1 MSDREV
7 FEKWAKEE
15 AKKTSRGFNELTL
28 ERDYSSPDYYAKL
41 WVNAAWRGWQAS
53 RQALSSCSENP
64 NSCGPAST
72 NSEEVWEKAMMAAIG
87 EDGPRSVAD
96 AISRLQVRVAELYSA
111 LDNVNERLAD
121 GCQLS
126 GDEID
131 DVDAA
136 LLNTGCEA
144 FILRKQADAV
154 EAFVD
159 WVKPHWPTSIAIQI
173 ADDGRSYVFDLRN
186 DAGQAGGDDE

>member
-1 MSDREV
+1 MTTPETIYLIPGEYEGENCLVWCDCAAPDSYCDPD
-7 FEKWAKEE
+7 E
-15 AKKTSRGFNELTL
+15 AVKYVRADTL
-28 ERDYSSPDYYAKL
+28 PQPMLPPFPPFGEGMPRY
-41 WVNAAWRGWQAS
+41 G
-53 RQALSSCSENP
+53 LSWN
-64 NSCGPAST
+64 GPASLLST
-72 NSEEVWEKAMMAAIG
+72 PMD
-87 EDGPRSVAD
+87 DGFWTPWHLASAENE
-96 AISRLQVRVAELYSA
+96 RLQARVAELYSA

-173 ADDGRSYVFDLRN
+173 ADDSRSYVFELRN
-186 DAGQAGGDDE
+186 EADKAEGADNAK